1 MKSYLIIPALAI
13 LSALALLLGSVLTVS
28 AGHHGYKMFS
38 ANMTNMDSNGDGMV
52 SFEEYE
58 AFHSEQLR
66 WSFNALDTDND
77 GSISES
83 EWEQFLKMH
92 GVGKGYDSEKQ
103 G

>member
-1 MKSYLIIPALAI
+1 MKGYLLVPALAI
-13 LSALALLLGSVLTVS
+13 FSALALLLGSVLSVN
-28 AGHHGYKMFS
+28 AGHHGHKMFS
-38 ANMTNMDSNGDGMV
+38 ANITDMDNNGDGVV
-52 SFEEYE
+52 SFEEYS

-92 GVGKGYDSEKQ
+92 GVGNRYGSDKQ
-103 G
+103 S